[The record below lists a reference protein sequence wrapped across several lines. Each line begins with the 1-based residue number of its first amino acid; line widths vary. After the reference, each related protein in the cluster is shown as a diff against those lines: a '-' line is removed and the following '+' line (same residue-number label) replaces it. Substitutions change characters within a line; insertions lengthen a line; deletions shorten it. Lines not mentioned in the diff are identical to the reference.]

1 MNVKRILVRQCKGQ
15 VGTRR
20 GVVWSAIDFAD
31 KVWSW
36 QGETVQKSGES
47 EEAREAPS
55 LRDLGTRTSTLLL
68 ATSLGRHRTPL
79 NSRASRL

>member
-1 MNVKRILVRQCKGQ
+1 MNVKRILVCQCKGQ

-20 GVVWSAIDFAD
+20 GVAWSAIDFAD

-55 LRDLGTRTSTLLL
+55 LGTRTSTLLL